1 MQTIRICIFKA
12 IRGRYA
18 PRMLRILLVALI
30 VSLCPASAVASE
42 CSWDLTPGWVQRENL
57 KKGVVK
63 WDADVPLRFSADF
76 SRRKEVP
83 RIEGF
88 VSSASATCGQSVSL
102 TTMGSKKFQVDVYR
116 IGYYKNTGARLIRT
130 LASPKSIT
138 VDSTM
143 LPGQYLLKLRALN
156 RASAFVPLVVTGSGA
171 NDLTFVSSVLTWQ
184 SYNQWGGE
192 SLYKGADGKRETAAS
207 VASFDRPY
215 DGDGSGQFRYMEQPL
230 ITLIEKN
237 GLDINYATDLE
248 VDSKP
253 GVFAQT
259 RTIVLGGHSEYWTQN
274 MRQQF
279 ENAVASGTNL
289 LIFGG
294 NTGYALTEIQARTIS
309 GRTPY
314 REIGQPE
321 SLLLGSQYFALGI
334 RKDLVSN
341 NVWPFS
347 VLGTDAQIQGI
358 YGYEADTAM
367 GTVGPGVQV
376 LARAVISPTEKGF
389 VAMSTYYRAPSG
401 AAVMNMG
408 TNGWVCAISNRCP
421 WGHTFDLQA
430 QKQIQKVT
438 QEVLKTVK
446 TAKWPVAQ
454 IDIPA
459 RP

>member
-1 MQTIRICIFKA
+1 MK
-12 IRGRYA
+12 
-18 PRMLRILLVALI
+18 LLLVLALLLGLAP
-30 VSLCPASAVASE
+30 VPAQAST
-42 CSWDLTPGWVQRENL
+42 CSWDQTPGWVQRENL
-57 KKGVVK
+57 KKGDVK
-63 WDADVPLRFSADF
+63 WDAGVPLRFSADF
-76 SRRKEVP
+76 TRRKEAP

-88 VSSASATCGQSVSL
+88 VSSASATCGESVSL
-102 TTMGSKKFQVDVYR
+102 TTVGAKKFQVEIYR
-116 IGYYKNTGARLIRT
+116 MGYYKNAGARLIRT
-130 LASPKSIT
+130 LEAPKLIT

-143 LPGQYLLKLRALN
+143 VPGQYLLKLKSLK
-156 RASAFVPLVVTGSGA
+156 RASTFVPLMVKGSGA

-192 SLYKGADGKRETAAS
+192 SLYKGADGNRETAAK
-207 VASFDRPY
+207 VVSFDRPY

-230 ITLIEKN
+230 VTLMEKA
-237 GLDINYATDLE
+237 GLDINYITDLE
-248 VDSKP
+248 VDSRP
-253 GVFAQT
+253 DVFTQT
-259 RTIVLGGHSEYWTQN
+259 RSIVLGGHSEYWTRS
-274 MRQQF
+274 MRQHF
-279 ENAVASGTNL
+279 DNAVASGVNL
-289 LIFGG
+289 IVFGG
-294 NTGYALTEIQARTIS
+294 NTGYAVTEIKGREIS

-314 REIGQPE
+314 REIKQPE
-321 SLLLGSQYFALGI
+321 SLLLGSQYFSLGI

-347 VLGTDAQIQGI
+347 ALGIDAQIKGI

-389 VAMSTYYRAPSG
+389 VAMSTYYNAPSG

-421 WGHTFDLQA
+421 WGHSFDLQA

-438 QEVLKTVK
+438 QEVLKATK
-446 TAKWPVAQ
+446 SAKWPVAQ

>member
-1 MQTIRICIFKA
+1 M
-12 IRGRYA
+12 
-18 PRMLRILLVALI
+18 
-30 VSLCPASAVASE
+30 
-42 CSWDLTPGWVQRENL
+42 
-57 KKGVVK
+57 
-63 WDADVPLRFSADF
+63 
-76 SRRKEVP
+76 
-83 RIEGF
+83 
-88 VSSASATCGQSVSL
+88 
-102 TTMGSKKFQVDVYR
+102 
-116 IGYYKNTGARLIRT
+116 GYYKNTGARLIRT

-143 LPGQYLLKLRALN
+143 VPGQYLLKLKSQK
-156 RASAFVPLVVTGSGA
+156 RASTFMPLMVTGSGA

-192 SLYKGADGKRETAAS
+192 SLYKGADGNRETAAA
-207 VASFDRPY
+207 VVSFDRPY

-230 ITLIEKN
+230 LALMEKS
-237 GLDINYATDLE
+237 GLDINYTTDLE
-248 VDSKP
+248 VDSNP
-253 GVFAQT
+253 EVFVQT

-274 MRQQF
+274 MRQHF
-279 ENAVASGTNL
+279 DSAVASGVNL
-289 LIFGG
+289 IVFGG
-294 NTGYALTEIQARTIS
+294 NTGYAITEIRGRNIS

-314 REIGQPE
+314 REIGKPE
-321 SLLLGSQYFALGI
+321 SLLLGSQYFALAI

-347 VLGTDAQIQGI
+347 VLGIDAQIKGV

-389 VAMSTYYRAPSG
+389 VAMSTYYTAPSG

-408 TNGWVCAISNRCP
+408 SNGWVCGISNRCP

-438 QEVLKTVK
+438 EAVLKTVK

-454 IDIPA
+454 IDIPT

>member
-1 MQTIRICIFKA
+1 
-12 IRGRYA
+12 
-18 PRMLRILLVALI
+18 MLRILLVALI

-42 CSWDLTPGWVQRENL
+42 CSWDLSSGWVQRENL
-57 KKGVVK
+57 KKGDVK
-63 WDADVPLRFSADF
+63 WDAGVPLRFSADF
-76 SRRKEVP
+76 SRRKEAP

-88 VSSASATCGQSVSL
+88 VSSASATCGESVSL
-102 TTMGSKKFQVDVYR
+102 TTVGAKKFQVEIYR
-116 IGYYKNTGARLIRT
+116 MGYYKNAGARLIRT

-143 LPGQYLLKLRALN
+143 VPGQYLLKLKSLK
-156 RASAFVPLVVTGSGA
+156 RASSFVPLMVTGSGA

-192 SLYKGADGKRETAAS
+192 SLYKGADGNRETAATVVS
-207 VASFDRPY
+207 LDRPY

-230 ITLIEKN
+230 VTLMEKA
-237 GLDINYATDLE
+237 GLDINYITDLE
-248 VDSKP
+248 VDSRP
-253 GVFAQT
+253 DVFTQT
-259 RTIVLGGHSEYWTQN
+259 HSIVLGGHSEYWTRS
-274 MRQQF
+274 MRQHF
-279 ENAVASGTNL
+279 DNAVASGVNL
-289 LIFGG
+289 VVFGG
-294 NTGYALTEIQARTIS
+294 NTGYAVTEIKGREIS

-314 REIGQPE
+314 REIKLPE
-321 SLLLGSQYFALGI
+321 SLLLGSQYFSLGI

-347 VLGTDAQIQGI
+347 VLGIDAQIKGI

-389 VAMSTYYRAPSG
+389 VAMSTYYNAPSG
-401 AAVMNMG
+401 AAVMNIG

-421 WGHTFDLQA
+421 WGHSFDVQA

-438 QEVLKTVK
+438 QEVLKAVK
-446 TAKWPVAQ
+446 TAKWPVAH

>member
-1 MQTIRICIFKA
+1 
-12 IRGRYA
+12 
-18 PRMLRILLVALI
+18 MLRILLVALI
-30 VSLCPASAVASE
+30 VSLCPSSAVASE

-57 KKGVVK
+57 KKGDVK
-63 WDADVPLRFSADF
+63 WDAGVPLRFSADF
-76 SRRKEVP
+76 TRRKEAP

-88 VSSASATCGQSVSL
+88 VSSASATCGESVSL
-102 TTMGSKKFQVDVYR
+102 TAIGSKKFQVEIYR
-116 IGYYKNTGARLIRT
+116 MGYYKNAGARLIRT

-138 VDSTM
+138 VDSAM
-143 LPGQYLLKLRALN
+143 VPGQYLLKLRSQK
-156 RASAFVPLVVTGSGA
+156 RASTFVPLMVTGSGA

-192 SLYKGADGKRETAAS
+192 SLYKGADGNRETAAS
-207 VASFDRPY
+207 VVSIDRPY

-230 ITLIEKN
+230 ITLMEKA
-237 GLDINYATDLE
+237 GLDINYITDFE
-248 VDSKP
+248 VDSNQE
-253 GVFAQT
+253 VFAQT
-259 RTIVLGGHSEYWTQN
+259 RSIILGGHSEYWTRS
-274 MRQQF
+274 MRKHF

-289 LIFGG
+289 IVFGG
-294 NTGYALTEIQARTIS
+294 NTGYAITEINARDIS

-321 SLLLGSQYFALGI
+321 SLLLGSQYFAVAI
-334 RKDLVSN
+334 RKDLVSS

-347 VLGTDAQIQGI
+347 VLGMDAQIKGI

-389 VAMSTYYRAPSG
+389 VAMSTYYSAPSG

-408 TNGWVCAISNRCP
+408 TNGWVCAMSNRCP
-421 WGHTFDLQA
+421 WGYTFDLQA

-438 QEVLKTVK
+438 EAVLKAVK

-454 IDIPA
+454 IDIPT
-459 RP
+459 RS

>member
-1 MQTIRICIFKA
+1 MKLLLILA
-12 IRGRYA
+12 LLLGLSPA
-18 PRMLRILLVALI
+18 PAQAKV
-30 VSLCPASAVASE
+30 
-42 CSWDLTPGWVQRENL
+42 CSWDLNPGWVQRENL
-57 KKGVVK
+57 KKGDGK

-88 VSSASATCGQSVSL
+88 VSSASATCGDTVSL
-102 TTMGSKKFQVDVYR
+102 TTVGSKKFQVDIYR
-116 IGYYKNTGARLIRT
+116 IGYYKNAGARLIGT

-143 LPGQYLLKLRALN
+143 LPGQYLLKLRALK
-156 RASAFVPLVVTGSGA
+156 RISTFVPLVITGSGA

-192 SLYKGADGKRETAAS
+192 SLYKGADGNRETAAS
-207 VASFDRPY
+207 TVSFDRPY

-230 ITLIEKN
+230 ITLMEKS
-237 GLDINYATDLE
+237 GLDINYITDID
-248 VDSKP
+248 VDKDLY
-253 GVFAQT
+253 VFAKT
-259 RTIVLGGHSEYWTQN
+259 KTIVLGGHSEYWTQS
-274 MRQQF
+274 MRQHF
-279 ENAVASGTNL
+279 ETAVTSGVNL
-289 LIFGG
+289 IVFGG
-294 NTGYALTEIQARTIS
+294 NTGYAITEINARDIS

-314 REIGQPE
+314 REIGKPE
-321 SLLLGSQYFALGI
+321 SLLLGSQYFAVGI

-347 VLGTDAQIQGI
+347 AIGKDALIKGI

-389 VAMSTYYRAPSG
+389 VAMSTYYRAESG

-408 TNGWVCAISNRCP
+408 TNGWVCAMSNRCP
-421 WGHTFDLQA
+421 WGYQFDSQGM
-430 QKQIQKVT
+430 QQVRTVT
-438 QEVLKTVK
+438 GAVLKMVK

>member
-1 MQTIRICIFKA
+1 
-12 IRGRYA
+12 
-18 PRMLRILLVALI
+18 MLWILLVALI

-57 KKGVVK
+57 KKGDVK

-76 SRRKEVP
+76 TRRKEVP
-83 RIEGF
+83 RIEGYL
-88 VSSASATCGQSVSL
+88 SSASATCGETVSL
-102 TTMGSKKFQVDVYR
+102 TTVGSTKFQVEIYR
-116 IGYYKNTGARLIRT
+116 MGYYKNTGARLIRT
-130 LASPKSIT
+130 LASPKSIM
-138 VDSTM
+138 VDSKM
-143 LPGQYLLKLRALN
+143 VPGQYLLKLRSLK
-156 RASAFVPLVVTGSGA
+156 RASTFVPLVITSSGA

-192 SLYKGADGKRETAAS
+192 SLYKGADGNRETAAS
-207 VASFDRPY
+207 VVSFDRPY

-230 ITLIEKN
+230 ITLMEKA
-237 GLDINYATDLE
+237 GLDINYITDFE
-248 VDSKP
+248 VDSNQE
-253 GVFAQT
+253 VFAQT
-259 RTIVLGGHSEYWTQN
+259 RSIFLGGHSEYWTRS
-274 MRQQF
+274 MRKHF

-289 LIFGG
+289 IVFGG
-294 NTGYALTEIQARTIS
+294 NTGYAVTKINLRDIS

-347 VLGTDAQIQGI
+347 VLGMDAQIKGI

-389 VAMSTYYRAPSG
+389 VAMSTYYTAPSG

-408 TNGWVCAISNRCP
+408 TNGWVCGISNRCP

-438 QEVLKTVK
+438 EAVLKAVK

-454 IDIPA
+454 IDIPT
-459 RP
+459 RS

>member
-1 MQTIRICIFKA
+1 MK
-12 IRGRYA
+12 
-18 PRMLRILLVALI
+18 LLLVLALLLGLAP
-30 VSLCPASAVASE
+30 VPAQAST
-42 CSWDLTPGWVQRENL
+42 CSWDQTPGWVQRENL
-57 KKGVVK
+57 KKGDVK
-63 WDADVPLRFSADF
+63 WDAGVPLRFSADF
-76 SRRKEVP
+76 TRRKEAP

-88 VSSASATCGQSVSL
+88 VSSASATCGESVSL
-102 TTMGSKKFQVDVYR
+102 TTVGAKKFQVEIYR
-116 IGYYKNTGARLIRT
+116 MGYYKNAGARLIRT
-130 LASPKSIT
+130 LESPKLIT

-143 LPGQYLLKLRALN
+143 VPGQYLLKLKSLK
-156 RASAFVPLVVTGSGA
+156 RASTFVPLMVTGSGA

-192 SLYKGADGKRETAAS
+192 SLYKGADGNRETAAK
-207 VASFDRPY
+207 VVSFDRPY

-230 ITLIEKN
+230 VTLMEKA
-237 GLDINYATDLE
+237 GLDINYITDLE
-248 VDSKP
+248 VDSRP
-253 GVFAQT
+253 DVFTQT
-259 RTIVLGGHSEYWTQN
+259 RSIVLGGHSEYWTRS
-274 MRQQF
+274 MRQHF
-279 ENAVASGTNL
+279 DNAVASGVNL
-289 LIFGG
+289 VVFGG
-294 NTGYALTEIQARTIS
+294 NTGYAVTEIKGREIS

-314 REIGQPE
+314 REIKQPE
-321 SLLLGSQYFALGI
+321 SLLLGSQYFSLGI

-347 VLGTDAQIQGI
+347 VLGIDAQIKGI

-389 VAMSTYYRAPSG
+389 VAMSTYYNAPSG
-401 AAVMNMG
+401 AAVMNIG

-421 WGHTFDLQA
+421 WGHSFDVQA

-438 QEVLKTVK
+438 QEVLKATK
-446 TAKWPVAQ
+446 SAKWPVAQ

>member
-1 MQTIRICIFKA
+1 MK
-12 IRGRYA
+12 
-18 PRMLRILLVALI
+18 LLLVLALLLGLSP
-30 VSLCPASAVASE
+30 VPAQATA
-42 CSWDLTPGWVQRENL
+42 CSWDQNPGWVQRENL
-57 KKGVVK
+57 KKGDVK

-76 SRRKEVP
+76 TRRKEVP
-83 RIEGF
+83 RIEGYL
-88 VSSASATCGQSVSL
+88 SSASATCGETVSL
-102 TTMGSKKFQVDVYR
+102 TTVGSTKFQVEIYR
-116 IGYYKNTGARLIRT
+116 MGYYKNTGARLIRT
-130 LASPKSIT
+130 LASPKSIM
-138 VDSTM
+138 VDSKM
-143 LPGQYLLKLRALN
+143 VPGQYLLKLRSLK
-156 RASAFVPLVVTGSGA
+156 RASTFVPLVITGSGA

-184 SYNQWGGE
+184 SYNQWGGK
-192 SLYKGADGKRETAAS
+192 SLYKGADGNRETAAS
-207 VASFDRPY
+207 VVSIDRPY

-230 ITLIEKN
+230 ITLMEKA
-237 GLDINYATDLE
+237 GLDINYITDFE
-248 VDSKP
+248 VDSNQE
-253 GVFAQT
+253 VFAQT
-259 RTIVLGGHSEYWTQN
+259 RSIVLGGHSEYWTRS
-274 MRQQF
+274 MRKHF

-289 LIFGG
+289 IVFGG
-294 NTGYALTEIQARTIS
+294 NTGYAITEINARDIS

-347 VLGTDAQIQGI
+347 VLGTDAQIKGI

-389 VAMSTYYRAPSG
+389 VAMSTYYSAPSG

-408 TNGWVCAISNRCP
+408 TNGWVCAMSNRCP
-421 WGHTFDLQA
+421 WGYTFDLQA

-438 QEVLKTVK
+438 EAVLKAVK

-454 IDIPA
+454 IDIPT
-459 RP
+459 RS

>member
-1 MQTIRICIFKA
+1 MK
-12 IRGRYA
+12 
-18 PRMLRILLVALI
+18 LLLVLALLLGLSP
-30 VSLCPASAVASE
+30 VPAQANT
-42 CSWDLTPGWVQRENL
+42 CSWDQNPGWVQRENL
-57 KKGVVK
+57 KKGDVK

-76 SRRKEVP
+76 SRRKDVP
-83 RIEGF
+83 RIEGYL
-88 VSSASATCGQSVSL
+88 SSASATCGETLTL
-102 TTMGSKKFQVDVYR
+102 TTFGSKKFQVDVYR

-130 LASPKSIT
+130 VASPKSIT
-138 VDSTM
+138 VDSAM
-143 LPGQYLLKLRALN
+143 IPGQYLLKLRTPN
-156 RASAFVPLVVTGSGA
+156 RASSFVPLVVTGSGA
-171 NDLTFVSSVLTWQ
+171 NDLTFVSSILTWQ
-184 SYNQWGGE
+184 SYNQWGGQ

-207 VASFDRPY
+207 VVSFDRPY

-230 ITLIEKN
+230 VTLMEKN
-237 GLDINYATDLE
+237 GLDVNYITDLD

-253 GVFAQT
+253 EIFANT

-274 MRQQF
+274 MRQHF
-279 ENAVASGTNL
+279 ENAVTSGTNL

-314 REIGQPE
+314 REIGKPE

-347 VLGTDAQIQGI
+347 VLGNDAQIKGI

-367 GTVGPGVQV
+367 GTKGPGVQI
-376 LARAVISPTEKGF
+376 LARAAISPTEKGF

-401 AAVMNMG
+401 AAVLNMG
-408 TNGWVCAISNRCP
+408 TNGWVCAMSNRCP
-421 WGHTFDLQA
+421 WGHSFNLQA

-438 QEVLKTVK
+438 EAVLKTVK

-454 IDIPA
+454 IDIPT

>member
-1 MQTIRICIFKA
+1 MK
-12 IRGRYA
+12 
-18 PRMLRILLVALI
+18 LLLVL
-30 VSLCPASAVASE
+30 VLLLGLSPVPAQATE

-57 KKGVVK
+57 KKGDVK
-63 WDADVPLRFSADF
+63 WDAGVPLRFSADF
-76 SRRKEVP
+76 TRRKEAP

-102 TTMGSKKFQVDVYR
+102 TAIGSKKFQVEIYR
-116 IGYYKNTGARLIRT
+116 MGYYKNAGARLIRT

-143 LPGQYLLKLRALN
+143 VPGQYLLKLKSLK
-156 RASAFVPLVVTGSGA
+156 RASTFVPLMVTGSGA

-192 SLYKGADGKRETAAS
+192 SLYKGADGNRETAAS
-207 VASFDRPY
+207 VVSFDRPY

-230 ITLIEKN
+230 VTMMEKA
-237 GLDINYATDLE
+237 GLDINYITDLE
-248 VDSKP
+248 VDSRP
-253 GVFAQT
+253 DVFAQT
-259 RTIVLGGHSEYWTQN
+259 RSIILGGHSEYWTRS
-274 MRQQF
+274 MRQYF
-279 ENAVASGTNL
+279 DGAVSSGVNL
-289 LIFGG
+289 IVFGG
-294 NTGYALTEIQARTIS
+294 NTGYAVTEVKAREIS

-314 REIGQPE
+314 REIKQPE

-347 VLGTDAQIQGI
+347 VLGIDAQIKGI

-389 VAMSTYYRAPSG
+389 VAMSTYYTAPSG
-401 AAVMNMG
+401 AAVMNIG

-421 WGHTFDLQA
+421 WGHSFDMQA

-438 QEVLKTVK
+438 QEVLMAVK